1 MKSLPGPVTVGIAGS
16 GYASYL
22 HCKGYERVG
31 KIPVRLKTVCDVNE
45 AKATET
51 ANKFSIEQTCKDY
64 REMLEDEE
72 IDVIDICTP
81 PFLHVPIIKD
91 ALQANKHVICEKP
104 LTGYFGRP
112 ADPQPIGKKVPKAL
126 MYERVLEEIEE
137 LKAVVEG
144 SDRLFMYAENYVYAP
159 TLQKAAKI
167 IQEKKSKL
175 LFMKGEESL
184 SGSSSSVA
192 GRWDKTGGGS
202 LIRVGIHPLAGILWL
217 KQVEA
222 KARNEDIAVKKV
234 SCDAG
239 RATDVLSDVER
250 GYIKARPYDVED
262 VATLTVT
269 FSDGTKALIIASDT
283 VLGGT
288 VNYVELYAHDAS
300 LLCRITPPGNM
311 DTYFLDEKGLEN
323 VEIAEMLPTYIGWQH
338 VFVSDE
344 VLRGYVGEMQD
355 FVECVAYGRRPLCG
369 FDLAYETVKVIYAA
383 YRSAEEGRAIEITK
397 TQ

>member
-1 MKSLPGPVTVGIAGS
+1 MRSLPGPVTVGIAGS

-31 KIPVRLKTVCDVNE
+31 KIPVRLKTVCDVDE

-91 ALQANKHVICEKP
+91 ALQAGKHVICEKP

-159 TLQKAAKI
+159 TLQRSAKI

-184 SGSSSSVA
+184 SGSSSPVA

-202 LIRVGIHPLAGILWL
+202 LIRVGIHPLSGILWL
-217 KQVEA
+217 KSVEA

-262 VATLTVT
+262 IATLTVT

-355 FVECVAYGRRPLCG
+355 FIECVAYGRRPLSS
-369 FDLAYETVKVIYAA
+369 FDLAFETVKVIYAA
-383 YRSAEEGRAIEITK
+383 YQSAEEGRAVEIA
-397 TQ
+397 

>member
-16 GYASYL
+16 GYACCL

-31 KIPVRLKTVCDVNE
+31 KIPVRLKTVCDLNE

-81 PFLHVPIIKD
+81 PFSHVPIIKD
-91 ALQANKHVICEKP
+91 ALQAGKHVICEKP
-104 LTGYFGRP
+104 LTGYFGMP
-112 ADPQPIGKKVPKAL
+112 ADPQPIGKKVTKAL

-137 LKAVVEG
+137 LKAVVEE

-184 SGSSSSVA
+184 SGSSSPVA

-217 KQVEA
+217 KSVEA

-234 SCDAG
+234 SCDVG
-239 RATDVLSDVER
+239 TATDVLSDAER

-300 LLCRITPPGNM
+300 LLCRITPPGSM

-355 FVECVAYGRRPLCG
+355 FIECVVYGRRPLSG
-369 FDLAYETVKVIYAA
+369 FDLACETIKVIYAA
-383 YRSAEEGRAIEITK
+383 YRSAEEGKTIEIA
-397 TQ
+397 

>member
-1 MKSLPGPVTVGIAGS
+1 MRSLPGPVTVGIAGS

-31 KIPVRLKTVCDVNE
+31 KIPVRLKAVCDVDE

-51 ANKFSIEQTCKDY
+51 ANKFLIEQTCKDY

-91 ALQANKHVICEKP
+91 ALQAGKHVICEKP

-137 LKAVVEG
+137 LKAVVEE

-184 SGSSSSVA
+184 SGSSSPVA

-217 KQVEA
+217 KSVEA

-234 SCDAG
+234 SCDVG
-239 RATDVLSDVER
+239 TATDVLSDAER

-355 FVECVAYGRRPLCG
+355 FIECVAYGRRPLSG
-369 FDLAYETVKVIYAA
+369 FDLAFETVKVIYAA
-383 YRSAEEGRAIEITK
+383 YQSAEEGRSIEITK
-397 TQ
+397 TW

>member
-1 MKSLPGPVTVGIAGS
+1 MRSLPGPVTVGIAGS

-22 HCKGYERVG
+22 HCKGYERIG
-31 KIPVRLKTVCDVNE
+31 KIPVRLKTVCDVDE

-159 TLQKAAKI
+159 TLQRSAKI

-202 LIRVGIHPLAGILWL
+202 LIRVGIHPLSGILWL
-217 KQVEA
+217 KSIEA

-234 SCDAG
+234 SCDVG
-239 RATDVLSDVER
+239 TATDVLSDVER

-311 DTYFLDEKGLEN
+311 DTYFLDENGLEN
-323 VEIAEMLPTYIGWQH
+323 VEIAEMLPTCIGWQH

-355 FVECVAYGRRPLCG
+355 FIECVAYGRRPLSG
-369 FDLAYETVKVIYAA
+369 FDLAFETVKVIYAA
-383 YRSAEEGRAIEITK
+383 YQSAEEEKAVEVA
-397 TQ
+397 

>member
-1 MKSLPGPVTVGIAGS
+1 VRSLPGPVTVGIAGS

-31 KIPVRLKTVCDVNE
+31 KIPVRLKTVCDVDE

-91 ALQANKHVICEKP
+91 ALQAGKHVICEKP

-159 TLQKAAKI
+159 TLQRSAKI

-184 SGSSSSVA
+184 SGSSSPVA

-202 LIRVGIHPLAGILWL
+202 LIRVGIHPLSGILWL
-217 KQVEA
+217 KSVEA

-262 VATLTVT
+262 IATLTVT

-355 FVECVAYGRRPLCG
+355 FIECVAYGRRPLSS
-369 FDLAYETVKVIYAA
+369 FDLAFETVKVIYAA
-383 YRSAEEGRAIEITK
+383 YQSAEEGRAVEIA
-397 TQ
+397 

>member
-1 MKSLPGPVTVGIAGS
+1 MKNLPGPVTVGIAGS
-16 GYASYL
+16 GYACCL

-31 KIPVRLKTVCDVNE
+31 KIPVRLKTICDIDE
-45 AKATET
+45 TKAAET
-51 ANKFSIEQTCKDY
+51 ANKFSIEQTCRDY
-64 REMLEDEE
+64 REMLDDKE
-72 IDVIDICTP
+72 IDIIDICTP
-81 PFLHVPIIKD
+81 PFSHVSIIRD

-112 ADPQPIGKKVPKAL
+112 EDLKPIGKKVSKSL
-126 MYERVLEEIEE
+126 MYEHVLSEIEN
-137 LKAVVEG
+137 LRAIVNG
-144 SDRLFMYAENYVYAP
+144 SDRLFMYAENYIYAP
-159 TLQKAAKI
+159 TLQRAANI
-167 IQEKKSKL
+167 IEEKKSKL

-184 SGSSSSVA
+184 SGSSSPVA
-192 GRWDKTGGGS
+192 GRWDKTGGGT

-222 KARNEDIAVKKV
+222 EARKENIAVKKV
-234 SCDAG
+234 SCDVG
-239 RATDVLSDVER
+239 TATEVLSEAEKS
-250 GYIKARPYDVED
+250 YIKARPYDVED
-262 VATLTVT
+262 VATLTLT

-288 VNYVELYAHDAS
+288 FNYVELYAHDAS

-323 VEIAEMLPTYIGWQH
+323 VEIAEMLPSYIGWQH

-355 FVECVAYGRRPLCG
+355 FIECVVYGRRPLSG
-369 FDLAYETVKVIYAA
+369 FDLACETIKVIYAA
-383 YRSAEEGRAIEITK
+383 YRSAEEGRAIELG
-397 TQ
+397 

>member
-16 GYASYL
+16 GYACCL

-31 KIPVRLKTVCDVNE
+31 KIPVRLKTVCDVDE

-355 FVECVAYGRRPLCG
+355 FIECVVYGRRPLSG
-369 FDLAYETVKVIYAA
+369 FDLACETIKVIYAA
-383 YRSAEEGRAIEITK
+383 YRSAEEGKTIEIA
-397 TQ
+397 

>member
-16 GYASYL
+16 GYACCL

-31 KIPVRLKTVCDVNE
+31 KIPVRLKTVCDVDE

-51 ANKFSIEQTCKDY
+51 ASKFSIEQTCKDY

-159 TLQKAAKI
+159 TLQR
-167 IQEKKSKL
+167 QQ
-175 LFMKGEESL
+175 
-184 SGSSSSVA
+184 
-192 GRWDKTGGGS
+192 R
-202 LIRVGIHPLAGILWL
+202 
-217 KQVEA
+217 
-222 KARNEDIAVKKV
+222 
-234 SCDAG
+234 
-239 RATDVLSDVER
+239 
-250 GYIKARPYDVED
+250 
-262 VATLTVT
+262 
-269 FSDGTKALIIASDT
+269 
-283 VLGGT
+283 
-288 VNYVELYAHDAS
+288 
-300 LLCRITPPGNM
+300 
-311 DTYFLDEKGLEN
+311 
-323 VEIAEMLPTYIGWQH
+323 
-338 VFVSDE
+338 
-344 VLRGYVGEMQD
+344 
-355 FVECVAYGRRPLCG
+355 
-369 FDLAYETVKVIYAA
+369 
-383 YRSAEEGRAIEITK
+383 
-397 TQ
+397 